1 MIFRKMKILSAGVCL
16 LFLFACGP
24 KAVAPR
30 AELDTP
36 EHHVSNGNKLLKSG
50 KIDDA
55 FKEFNR
61 AKDLDPKHSPAY
73 LGLGLV
79 YGLKGDFEN
88 GFKAMKTAK
97 KYAKVKD
104 EEVAVEIGYMR
115 LFIMGKE
122 KVEKNW
128 LKEVEHKYKKAVKV
142 SPDLPDPYYYMGIA
156 YKMSFEFRQAAL
168 EFTRVLDLDKDY
180 VEEANRE
187 YAIIQKIERA
197 MPGTSV
203 GKKIALLEKI
213 TRADVAALFIEEV
226 NIDELFSKRSPKK
239 FDTSF
244 KSPDKGF
251 ASGEYVKVPPATDID
266 DHVLKADIDAVVAMG
281 IKGLQP
287 FPDHTFKP
295 EQNVTRAEFAMMVED
310 ILVKITRN
318 EKLATMFIGNNSPF
332 PDLRSDL
339 PFFNAVMVCT
349 TRGILEPKDIGTG
362 EFDPMGVISGADALL
377 GIRALKTQIQ
387 KY

>member
-1 MIFRKMKILSAGVCL
+1 MIFRKMKILSAGICL

-55 FKEFNR
+55 FSEFNR

-362 EFDPMGVISGADALL
+362 EFDPMGMISGADALL

>member
-362 EFDPMGVISGADALL
+362 EFDPMGMISGADALL

>member
-362 EFDPMGVISGADALL
+362 EFDPMGV
-377 GIRALKTQIQ
+377 
-387 KY
+387 